1 MIKDPGGDL
10 LIGLSGHSATAF
22 TDKMIVFGGITDG
35 FQLTDGLYVF
45 GIPQVELTLVQ
56 LCLKM
61 IKENDLYPHL
71 HRVVVTEDDNSN
83 GLAERKRKRILSCD
97 KDEAKEEVKDEEAR
111 EEEERRPL
119 LNPMEDGTTVEGGAV
134 AKKRPGIKL
143 PDDLEELIFT

>member
-10 LIGLSGHSATAF
+10 LIGLSGHSATSF

-71 HRVVVTEDDNSN
+71 PRAVLTEDDNNSN
-83 GLAERKRKRILSCD
+83 GLVERKRKRILSCD
-97 KDEAKEEVKDEEAR
+97 KDEAKEEVKE

-119 LNPMEDGTTVEGGAV
+119 LNPIEDGGTVEGGAV
-134 AKKRPGIKL
+134 AKKRPAIKL